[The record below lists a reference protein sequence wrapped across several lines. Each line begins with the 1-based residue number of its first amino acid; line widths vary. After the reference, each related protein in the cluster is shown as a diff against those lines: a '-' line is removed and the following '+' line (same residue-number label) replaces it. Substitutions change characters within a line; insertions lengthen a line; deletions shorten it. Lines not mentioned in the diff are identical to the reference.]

1 MLTYCRLRRISSFFQ
16 GEVHGK
22 LLLFGKSGTQTLP
35 SSRQGLTLAKKN
47 RGEVMWPSSP
57 PFFWLRTLLQTL
69 PLHRLTLES
78 KNFTLSTYA
87 LMSG

>member
-1 MLTYCRLRRISSFFQ
+1 
-16 GEVHGK
+16 
-22 LLLFGKSGTQTLP
+22 
-35 SSRQGLTLAKKN
+35 
-47 RGEVMWPSSP
+47 VMWPSSP